1 MPVLLHP
8 LMAAHYRTQAARL
21 AEALNDE
28 ENRAEAA
35 DLLRSLIDCIRLT
48 PGAGETLE
56 IGLQGD
62 LAGILSLAANGNGPL
77 DASGRSY
84 SAG

>member
-1 MPVLLHP
+1 V
-8 LMAAHYRTQAARL
+8 ARL

-48 PGAGETLE
+48 PTEGGRLE
-56 IGLQGD
+56 IDLQGD
-62 LAGILSLAANGNGPL
+62 LAGILSLATNDKGPL
-77 DASGRSY
+77 DASGPY
-84 SAG
+84 VQQDKVVAGRGFEPLTFRL